1 MNGRRLRRIGKLGK
15 LGKRAGVWACLLALA
30 MGACACSVFLSS
42 SKEAVDG
49 VREAESGAPVRSSPP
64 ETGLTFGIIYPM
76 AHSFYEMITQ
86 DAKEAAAEAGVKLIV
101 KAPDE
106 ANLEQQIRMM
116 ETMIKMRVDG
126 IAIDP
131 VDTEA
136 LAPVIDKAAEEGIPV
151 VCFESDSPGSKRL
164 AFIGSDNYRSG
175 VRMGE
180 TLAGLLEGRGMVI
193 VETGMSKMGSL
204 AQRLDGLLGYLNR
217 QTDIQVLDVKY
228 NEGKEALALSN
239 LEAMI
244 EAHPHFDA
252 FVALDVMSGSASVLV
267 WKASGLS
274 RYALTFGVTPEIEEA
289 MKNGQI
295 TASISQ
301 NESEWGRRIVD
312 RLLDASQGRGI
323 PAFDDMGTTE
333 IAAEGV
339 E

>member
-1 MNGRRLRRIGKLGK
+1 MSGRRLRRLGKLGK
-15 LGKRAGVWACLLALA
+15 LGKRVGVWACLLALA
-30 MGACACSVFLSS
+30 IGACSCSVFPTS
-42 SKEAVDG
+42 SKEAG
-49 VREAESGAPVRSSPP
+49 GGLRESSAPIGGSPP

-86 DAKEAAAEAGVKLIV
+86 DAKEAAAEAGVKLVV

-136 LAPVIDKAAEEGIPV
+136 LAPVIDKAAEAGIPV

-193 VETGMSKMGSL
+193 VETGMSRMGSL

-295 TASISQ
+295 TAAISQ
-301 NESEWGRRIVD
+301 NEAEWGRRIVD

-323 PAFDDMGTTE
+323 PVFDDMGTTE
-333 IAAEGV
+333 IAAEGM